1 MVLEGQLGRQ
11 TVLLITL
18 IMTMQCGPWYI
29 DARVPDIEYGARVN
43 DSDARVCPVCH
54 CTFRV
59 PFSKHINFKCP
70 CHVIV
75 NVVFLVFLL
84 TTFVR

>member
-1 MVLEGQLGRQ
+1 MKKKRKKKEKKSAWAIVDRG
-11 TVLLITL
+11 
-18 IMTMQCGPWYI
+18 
-29 DARVPDIEYGARVN
+29 
-43 DSDARVCPVCH
+43 
-54 CTFRV
+54 TFRV

-75 NVVFLVFLL
+75 NVVFLVFL